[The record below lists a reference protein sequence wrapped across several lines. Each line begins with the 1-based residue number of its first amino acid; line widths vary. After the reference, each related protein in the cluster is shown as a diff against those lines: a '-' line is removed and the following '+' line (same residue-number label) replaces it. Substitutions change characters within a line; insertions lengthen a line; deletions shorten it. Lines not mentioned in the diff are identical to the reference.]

1 MPRSNYPEN
10 IDAHCVCQGEERLGD
25 NLYLETVW
33 RCGSVRVY
41 ERYLM
46 TNYIVL
52 VKQVPDVT
60 QITDNAFDPETGTLI
75 RTRLPSVI
83 NELDSRA
90 LAFANRMQTDSGDR
104 QGKIIALSMGPPMA
118 EAVLRYS
125 LSRCADMAILLTDR
139 ALGGADTWATANPLA
154 YAIRKIVKGIFK
166 GNDDYYVISGMQS
179 VDGDTAQVPP
189 QIAEELSVPCI
200 AYVTK
205 AEYRN
210 GRFEFTRIISGGS
223 QVVATKKLPAVV
235 TVAKYEYPLFATFA
249 GTRRA
254 NRMEVNCWS
263 GDDIKA
269 PYIGAKGSK
278 TSVMRVFPPPKSR
291 RKCKQLGDVQS
302 LVEEIADCFKEG
314 KDQTGESGK
323 TQTNRYILPGKRAD
337 KFDRSFEGTKKEKEA
352 FEILTRTLKQLGID
366 EVSGIEEYIKGRILD
381 QSGEHFHK
389 RALED
394 MLEGLQLTK
403 PSYEGEVWVVAEHN
417 GEQVHPST
425 FELVGKARDLAD
437 SLETKVGVCLAG
449 YKVEPMAKE
458 LIGAGADNI
467 YIIED
472 KLLSEFYPTA
482 HRKAVADCISTHG
495 PQIVLFGATPRGRML
510 APMVSYRVQCGLT
523 ADCTSLDI
531 GDSSRKGQIGILL
544 QTRPALG
551 GNVMAT
557 IYTKNSKSQM
567 ATARP
572 GVMKRL
578 QADGSRTGKI
588 IRHNMGLSA
597 DDIRLEI
604 IQTELGT
611 GDVNFNAEIIVSGGK
626 GMQSRD
632 NYERLVSSLCDAL
645 GKRLSVQVEKGA
657 SRAAVEQ
664 GFIERSHQV
673 GQTGTSVG
681 PKLYIALGISGAIQH
696 MIGLANA
703 ETIVAVNND
712 PNAPIFKH
720 CDYYI
725 VGNIED
731 AIPRLVEA
739 LEVE

>member
-1 MPRSNYPEN
+1 MS
-10 IDAHCVCQGEERLGD
+10 
-25 NLYLETVW
+25 
-33 RCGSVRVY
+33 
-41 ERYLM
+41 
-46 TNYIVL
+46 NYIVL

-83 NELDSRA
+83 NELDSQA
-90 LAFANRMQTDSGDR
+90 LALANRMRTDSGDGK
-104 QGKIIALSMGPPMA
+104 GKIIVLTMGPPMA
-118 EAVLRYS
+118 EEVLRYS
-125 LSRCADMAILLTDR
+125 LSRCADMAILLTDK

-154 YAIRKIVKGIFK
+154 YAIRKIAKDIFN
-166 GNDDYYVISGMQS
+166 GNEDYYVVSGMQS

-205 AEYRN
+205 AEHRN

-223 QVVATKKLPAVV
+223 QLAAAKKLPAVV
-235 TVAKYEYPLFATFA
+235 TVAKYEYPLFATLA

-254 NRMEVNCWS
+254 NRMEVICWS

-278 TSVMRVFPPPKSR
+278 TRVMRVFPPPKSK
-291 RKCKQLGDVQS
+291 RKCRQLGDVQS
-302 LVEEIADCFKEG
+302 LAGQIVDCFKE
-314 KDQTGESGK
+314 ESKQASDSGNAE
-323 TQTNRYILPGKRAD
+323 TSRYILPGKRKD
-337 KFDRSFEGTKKEKEA
+337 KFDRSFEGTSKEKED
-352 FEILTRTLKQLGID
+352 FEILACTLKELGID
-366 EVSGIEEYIKGRILD
+366 DISRIDEYIKGKILAEA
-381 QSGEHFHK
+381 GEHFHK
-389 RALED
+389 MALEN
-394 MLEGLQLTK
+394 MLAGLQLTK
-403 PSYEGEVWVVAEHN
+403 PSYEGEVWVVAEHD
-417 GEQVHPST
+417 GEAIHPST
-425 FELVGKARDLAD
+425 FELVGKARDLAE

-458 LIGAGADNI
+458 LIAAGADNI
-467 YIIED
+467 YVIED
-472 KLLSEFYPTA
+472 KLLGEFYPGA
-482 HRKAVADCISTHG
+482 YRKAVADCISTHG

-531 GDSSRKGQIGILL
+531 GDSSRTGQIGILL

-578 QADGSRTGKI
+578 QPDGSRAGKI
-588 IRHNMGLSA
+588 IKHNVGLSA

-604 IQTELGT
+604 IQTELGR

-626 GMQSRD
+626 GMQNRD
-632 NYERLVSSLCDAL
+632 NYERLVSSLCDAISN
-645 GKRLSVQVEKGA
+645 RLSVQVEKGA

-696 MIGLANA
+696 MIGVANA
-703 ETIVAVNND
+703 ETIVAVNSD

-720 CDYYI
+720 CDYYV
-725 VGNIED
+725 VGNVED
-731 AIPRLVEA
+731 SVPQLVEA
-739 LEVE
+739 IEAE